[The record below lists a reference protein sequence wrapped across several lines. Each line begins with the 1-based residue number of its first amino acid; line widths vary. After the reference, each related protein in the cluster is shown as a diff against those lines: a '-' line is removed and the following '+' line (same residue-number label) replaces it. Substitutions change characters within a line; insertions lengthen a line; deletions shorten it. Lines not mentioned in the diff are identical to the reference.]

1 MHKKPILN
9 VLAGAVMAGL
19 LAAPVSSLAEQ
30 CANEGWNKV
39 MKRGKIVVGVKAD
52 YKPWGYRDTS
62 GAIVGMEA
70 DMAGD
75 VADAMGVDLEL
86 VAVQSSN
93 RMQFLEQGKVDMI
106 IATMSD
112 RSDRRKLVGITQPN
126 YYTSGTNV
134 MSPKALGLKGWEDLR
149 DKPVCGK
156 QGAFYNKIVSER
168 YGAKIVAFTGNAEA
182 KQALR
187 DKKCIAW
194 VYDDSSIMSDL
205 SSGDWP
211 DFEMPLQSEDDNPWG
226 LAVPIAERSCVFGN
240 FMSGMTYNWHQSGRL
255 IELEK
260 KWGIQPTRYLEDQ
273 HERFKD
279 WLAGM

>member
-1 MHKKPILN
+1 MKQPIKSL
-9 VLAGAVMAGL
+9 VLGAASAALILASSASMAAGM
-19 LAAPVSSLAEQ
+19 SCS
-30 CANEGWNKV
+30 NDGWNKV
-39 MKRGKIVVGVKAD
+39 MKRGKMVVGVKAD
-52 YKPWGYRDTS
+52 YKPWGFRDTS
-62 GAIVGMEA
+62 GNIVGMEA
-70 DMAGD
+70 DMAKIA
-75 VADAMGVDLEL
+75 ADAMGVELEL

-93 RMQFLEQGKVDMI
+93 RMQFLENGKIDMM

-112 RSDRRKLVGITQPN
+112 RPDRRKIVGITQPN

-134 MSPKALGLKGWEDLR
+134 MSPRAVGIKKWEDLR

-156 QGAFYNKIVSER
+156 QGAFYNKVVADR

-205 SSGDWP
+205 SSGNYDTY
-211 DFEMPLQSEDDNPWG
+211 EMPLASEDDNPWG
-226 LAVPIAERSCVFGN
+226 LAVPIAEKDCIFGN
-240 FMSGMTYNWHQSGRL
+240 FMSGLTYNLHQSGKL

-260 KWGIQPTRYLEDQ
+260 KWGIQATQYLKDQ
-273 HERFKD
+273 NARFAD
-279 WLAGM
+279 WIQ